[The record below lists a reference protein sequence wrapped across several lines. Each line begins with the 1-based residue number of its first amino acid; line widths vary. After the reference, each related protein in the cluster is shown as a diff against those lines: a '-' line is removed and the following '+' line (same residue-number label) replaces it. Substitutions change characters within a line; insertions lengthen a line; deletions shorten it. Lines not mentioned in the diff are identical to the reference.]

1 MLSKHLL
8 AVATALIGSCL
19 LAAVPARAN
28 TYDFTLTDAGTGDP
42 VFNVTGVVTTQSV
55 LNGGNPNGYDIT
67 DITGTLTY
75 ASVNYT
81 FTGAPVGGNVPLP
94 GNNNIGCCLV
104 DNVLINGLPWIS
116 NTGGWAFTASNGY
129 TYNPYWGGAYDD
141 TSSSYYYL
149 YGTDPNAQAN
159 GEGSRMNLTISVRSG
174 SDSQTPLP
182 AALPLFATGL
192 GAMGLLGWRRK
203 RKNTAVIAA
212 G

>member
-19 LAAVPARAN
+19 MAAVPARAN
-28 TYDFTLTDAGTGDP
+28 TYDFTLTDAGTCDP
-42 VFNVTGVVTTQSV
+42 VFNITGVVTTQSV

-75 ASVNYT
+75 ASISYT

-94 GNNNIGCCLV
+94 GNANIGCCLV

-116 NTGGWAFTASNGY
+116 NTGGWAFLASNGF
-129 TYNPYWGGAYDD
+129 TYNPYWGGAYDG
-141 TSSSYYYL
+141 SNAAYYYL
-149 YGTDPNAQAN
+149 YGNDPNAQAN
-159 GEGSRMNLTISVRSG
+159 GLGSRMDLTISVRSG
-174 SDSQTPLP
+174 SDTATPLP

-192 GAMGLLGWRRK
+192 GAMGVLGRRRK
-203 RKNTAVIAA
+203 KKAA
-212 G
+212 ALAA